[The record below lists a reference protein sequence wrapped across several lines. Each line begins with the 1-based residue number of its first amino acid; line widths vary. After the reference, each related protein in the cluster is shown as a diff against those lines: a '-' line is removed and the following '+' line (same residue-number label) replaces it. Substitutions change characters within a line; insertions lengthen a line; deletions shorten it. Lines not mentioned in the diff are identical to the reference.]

1 MAFVSPLRSH
11 HREPIPIDARAAD
24 HLRYIRETMERAAE
38 FTAVP
43 GWGGVAMGSTLHG
56 FADVTQMVGGTSI
69 DRNRLAM
76 VRPERTYERHVREI
90 SSAVDECQVL
100 YVVKLSRPIVGPLSL
115 KPR

>member
-1 MAFVSPLRSH
+1 MRCYPSRDDGSQAHGYPA
-11 HREPIPIDARAAD
+11 P
-24 HLRYIRETMERAAE
+24 
-38 FTAVP
+38 P
-43 GWGGVAMGSTLHG
+43 GDGGKFGSTLHG